1 FFIIALIHTLLQFI
15 EGRLAKLNAG
25 KGFSDIFEEEIS
37 SGSGGSPLYQKGGA
51 LINTAV
57 NKATPAV
64 KTAYQYVRAILFLLH
79 FYFIFFFRLSSEDS
93 EETSYYL
100 YDSDDSGE
108 LSKTSVPP
116 GEMDLLGEILD
127 TLSTH
132 SSDQGK
138 LSGAKSLDFFRSM
151 DNIDYKSKNKSNTPS
166 ESNLALLC
174 SGWTSDLA
182 TWNQRQE
189 DNILTEKK
197 LPQSPRK
204 CVPSSSY
211 RESVFVLSNENPNLT
226 SSADD
231 LTSPNNHLRSPDSP
245 QETMQEHSLQTLQL
259 KSKWNETLSRT
270 SADEKSPSLSP
281 NPSFLVPWERETQDG
296 NEILE
301 EGGLLQ
307 EVVSLCKLTSAFN
320 QGLNISGDGFSN
332 SSGNKT

>member
-1 FFIIALIHTLLQFI
+1 MQLIFSPFSSFLQAKNHAKQGMKEVKSKLKHKTRFGDVPTNRPHNDSAL
-15 EGRLAKLNAG
+15 
-25 KGFSDIFEEEIS
+25 EEDADDELDP
-37 SGSGGSPLYQKGGA
+37 GSK
-51 LINTAV
+51 
-57 NKATPAV
+57 
-64 KTAYQYVRAILFLLH
+64 
-79 FYFIFFFRLSSEDS
+79 LSSEDS

-108 LSKTSVPP
+108 LAKTSVPP

-151 DNIDYKSKNKSNTPS
+151 DDIDYKSKNKSNTPS

-174 SGWTSDLA
+174 SGW
-182 TWNQRQE
+182 NQRQ
-189 DNILTEKK
+189 DDSHLTEKK

-204 CVPSSSY
+204 PAPSGGV
-211 RESVFVLSNENPNLT
+211 RESVFVLNKEHPNLT

-231 LTSPNNHLRSPDSP
+231 LTSPNNHPRSPDSP
-245 QETMQEHSLQTLQL
+245 QEAMQGHSVQTLQL

-270 SADEKSPSLSP
+270 SPDENSPSLSP
-281 NPSFLVPWERETQDG
+281 NPSFLVPWEREAQDG
-296 NEILE
+296 NGILE
-301 EGGLLQ
+301 EGGLLE
-307 EVVSLCKLTSAFN
+307 EVVSLCKLTSAFS

-332 SSGNKT
+332 SSGNQT

>member
-1 FFIIALIHTLLQFI
+1 MQNNDSALDEDADDEL
-15 EGRLAKLNAG
+15 
-25 KGFSDIFEEEIS
+25 DP
-37 SGSGGSPLYQKGGA
+37 GSK
-51 LINTAV
+51 
-57 NKATPAV
+57 
-64 KTAYQYVRAILFLLH
+64 
-79 FYFIFFFRLSSEDS
+79 LSSEDS

-151 DNIDYKSKNKSNTPS
+151 DDIDYKSKNKSNTPS

-174 SGWTSDLA
+174 SGWTSDPA
-182 TWNQRQE
+182 TWNQRQK

-197 LPQSPRK
+197 LSQSPRK

-211 RESVFVLSNENPNLT
+211 RESVFVLNKENPNLT

-231 LTSPNNHLRSPDSP
+231 LSSPNNHLRSPDSP